1 MELSVEDKRWIVV
14 GIAMNKVAVPVLRDE
29 VKKGMD
35 IKYADL
41 ESYCWHRLTP
51 RCTLK
56 TLNHDLVHRDSIL
69 KWLRFENINSNYQLH
84 EENYESYNFNILN
97 GSIDLAKLYLPFEVA
112 RQFSAFDESMDMT
125 PILHLLEFRHYKPKW
140 MFTKQTQALAKD
152 VRDNV
157 RNKWGHFNG
166 TEWTD
171 ALFNDCFYK
180 VKDLVKSLKLE
191 PSVEQKTL
199 DQLDY
204 WQRKGAN
211 KLDEIPVLVN
221 NQ

>member
-1 MELSVEDKRWIVV
+1 MELSDEEKRWIVV
-14 GIAMNKVAVPVLRDE
+14 GIAMNKVAAPVLRDA
-29 VKKGMD
+29 VKQGMD
-35 IKYADL
+35 TNYADL
-41 ESYCWHRLTP
+41 ESYCRHHLTP
-51 RCTLK
+51 TCTVK
-56 TLNHDLVHRDSIL
+56 TLIHELVHRDSIL
-69 KWLRFENINSNYQLH
+69 KWLKFENINNNYQLH

-140 MFTKQTQALAKD
+140 MFTKRTQALAKD

-166 TEWTD
+166 TEWTS

-180 VKDLVKSLKLE
+180 MKDLVNSLPLE
-191 PSVEQKTL
+191 RNVKKKTL
-199 DQLDY
+199 DQLCD
-204 WQRKGAN
+204 WQSKGGN
-211 KLDEIPVLVN
+211 ISYSVLVN
-221 NQ
+221 N